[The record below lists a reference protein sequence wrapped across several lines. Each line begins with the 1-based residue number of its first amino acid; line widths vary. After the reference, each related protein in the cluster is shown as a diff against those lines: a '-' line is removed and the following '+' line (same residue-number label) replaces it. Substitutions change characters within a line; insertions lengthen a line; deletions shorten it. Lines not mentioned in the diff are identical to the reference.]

1 MPTVTELMDRAYRRI
16 RCGVGYGQRPV
27 SHNAGC
33 GTMDRADEPD
43 PKGYDPDRT
52 TNTYDQPHP
61 DGKYFN
67 VQVRR
72 R

>member
-16 RCGVGYGQRPV
+16 RCGVG
-27 SHNAGC
+27 
-33 GTMDRADEPD
+33 GTVDRADEPD
-43 PKGYDPDRT
+43 PKGYNPDLA
-52 TNTYDQPHP
+52 TNTYDRPHP